1 MDTLETLNTKIEKH
15 DNIIS
20 KIFRDFQKNNE
31 GYDKN
36 FNMVINQFSKIENM
50 MHMQDKVVDEQES
63 RIIKIEQQI
72 EEINN
77 LVSNLNTFYYTQNDM
92 NERIRSLEGLFTVH
106 GLQLAE
112 NIIAKKP
119 PSGMYSGGFKSRKSR
134 RNLVNRRR
142 KTSKRK

>member
-15 DNIIS
+15 DNMIRKITQVFDQNNTGYKQNFDII
-20 KIFRDFQKNNE
+20 R
-31 GYDKN
+31 
-36 FNMVINQFSKIENM
+36 NQFSKIEHM
-50 MHMQDKVVDEQES
+50 MKMQDNVVEQQES
-63 RIIKIEQQI
+63 TIRKIEQQI

-106 GLQLAE
+106 GLQLAK

-119 PSGMYSGGFKSRKSR
+119 PSGMYTGGYKTRKSF
-134 RNLVNRRR
+134 NKRR
-142 KTSKRK
+142 KTSKIK